1 MVDDSL
7 RFLGGVP
14 EPPPPPPVVG
24 VAAAVAATG
33 EVLDEDIS
41 STWRSYGNNNL
52 HA

>member
-14 EPPPPPPVVG
+14 ELPPPPPVVG
-24 VAAAVAATG
+24 VAAAAAATG

-41 STWRSYGNNNL
+41 ST
-52 HA
+52 